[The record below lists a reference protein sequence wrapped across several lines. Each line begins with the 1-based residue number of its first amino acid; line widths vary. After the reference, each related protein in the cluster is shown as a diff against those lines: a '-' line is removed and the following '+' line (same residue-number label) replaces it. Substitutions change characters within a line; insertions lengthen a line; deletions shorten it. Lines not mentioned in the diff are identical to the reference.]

1 MALLSRKSAD
11 GREGRAQHPT
21 LDKPDRK
28 GFAVLGRALGSLFL
42 ALLLI
47 FSSFTSEVSAE
58 THRSREYLVKAAF
71 LYNFAKFVEWPEG
84 TFSDETSPMVL
95 CILGDDPFGDSI
107 DSIRGK
113 TIMGRELLIKRISD
127 EEEIGSCHI
136 VFVSESE
143 RGRISYIIRKAR
155 RLNILTVGDMGGF
168 ARRGGI
174 IGFIMRKNKVRFE
187 INVDAAE
194 GSKLKISSKLLKL
207 ATIVNNGD

>member
-1 MALLSRKSAD
+1 MALLNRKSAD
-11 GREGRAQHPT
+11 RMEGRAQHST

-28 GFAVLGRALGSLFL
+28 GFAVFGKALGSLFL

-47 FSSFTSEVSAE
+47 FSSFTSEMQAE

-84 TFSDETSPMVL
+84 TFSDETSPLVL

-107 DSIRGK
+107 DSIKGK
-113 TIMGRELLIKRISD
+113 TIMGRELRIKRLSD

-143 RGRISYIIRKAR
+143 RGRLSYIIRKAR
-155 RLNILTVGDMGGF
+155 RLNVLTVSDINGF
-168 ARRGGI
+168 AGRGGI
-174 IGFIMRKNKVRFE
+174 IGFTKRENKVRFD
-187 INVDAAE
+187 INVEAAE

-207 ATIVNNGD
+207 ATIVRDE